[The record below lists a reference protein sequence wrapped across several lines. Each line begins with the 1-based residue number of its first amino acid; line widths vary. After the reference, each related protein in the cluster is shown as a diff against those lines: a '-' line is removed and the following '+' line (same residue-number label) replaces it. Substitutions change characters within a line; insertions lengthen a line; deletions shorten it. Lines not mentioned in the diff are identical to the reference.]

1 MAVAAAVVAAAA
13 VVEVATATSEFDL
26 AGADDDL
33 DPLCGPGRYGIPK
46 TNRSAI
52 WTPASPRR
60 GRAPECRPRAR
71 VLSGNAMA
79 KKSKM
84 SVLKRQRERK
94 KAEKAAMK
102 REERGQKERSESD
115 VATADDL
122 EGYGLGSES
131 SGDADEGEAKD

>member
-1 MAVAAAVVAAAA
+1 
-13 VVEVATATSEFDL
+13 
-26 AGADDDL
+26 
-33 DPLCGPGRYGIPK
+33 
-46 TNRSAI
+46 
-52 WTPASPRR
+52 
-60 GRAPECRPRAR
+60 
-71 VLSGNAMA
+71 MA

-115 VATADDL
+115 VATAEDL

-131 SGDADEGEAKD
+131 PDDAAEGESKG